1 MSEEIGHLFMDWY
14 SEFLWVIFYVSEKI
28 GHLFIVDWQ
37 SFLCEANLF
46 FLRAGENEA
55 VVHGTAFVGGN
66 SIGQVFMD

>member
-37 SFLCEANLF
+37 SFLCEVIDSFCVPARMKQL
-46 FLRAGENEA
+46 LMEQHSLEE
-55 VVHGTAFVGGN
+55 
-66 SIGQVFMD
+66 IGQVFMD

>member
-1 MSEEIGHLFMDWY
+1 M
-14 SEFLWVIFYVSEKI
+14 IFYVSEKI

-66 SIGQVFMD
+66 WAGVHGLGRCEFPGQTS